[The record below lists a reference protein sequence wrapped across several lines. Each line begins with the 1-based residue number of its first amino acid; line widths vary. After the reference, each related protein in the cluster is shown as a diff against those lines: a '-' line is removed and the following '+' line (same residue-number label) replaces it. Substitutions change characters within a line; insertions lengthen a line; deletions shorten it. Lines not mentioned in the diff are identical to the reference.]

1 MHVCEYL
8 NQIVTRI
15 GENNGKS
22 FKGASKTKKKK
33 HMKRFSF
40 IDQFK
45 IFYFCLL
52 VVDKYLEKWLEMES

>member
-1 MHVCEYL
+1 MHVCKYL

-15 GENNGKS
+15 GENNGES
-22 FKGASKTKKKK
+22 FKSVSKTKNKKN
-33 HMKRFSF
+33 MKRFSF

-52 VVDKYLEKWLEMES
+52 VVEKYLEKWLEMES

>member
-1 MHVCEYL
+1 MHVCKYL

-15 GENNGKS
+15 GENNGES
-22 FKGASKTKKKK
+22 FKGVSKTKNKKN
-33 HMKRFSF
+33 MKRFSF

-52 VVDKYLEKWLEMES
+52 VVEKYLEKWLEMES